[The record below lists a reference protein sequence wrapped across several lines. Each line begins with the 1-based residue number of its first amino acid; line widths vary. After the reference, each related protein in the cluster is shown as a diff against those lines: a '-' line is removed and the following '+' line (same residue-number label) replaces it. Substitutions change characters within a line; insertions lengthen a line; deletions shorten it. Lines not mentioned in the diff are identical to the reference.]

1 MLDFFPPEPVGLK
14 GRASELD
21 VLARHADS
29 TSRIALVGAGGSGKS
44 MLAAAL
50 GYRLRPRFDRRL
62 HWFRVGAWDTSTLV
76 EMMALRFGTSR
87 VRERMTRELRD
98 FLSDVPRLVVLDNHE
113 NDRAMAGLLEALS
126 DTRATFVLTARRCLL
141 SGVVLFPVTA
151 PLVTTGKIAFPRVK
165 ELHDLLRANP
175 LALDVAQALVEARAT
190 SVEELARFL
199 EASGVSRVTAIE
211 HEDDLPEVALL
222 VRWAWKKLAP
232 PSRTMLGVL
241 ARSEGDHMDEASIG
255 ALGRVPRHATRRALA
270 PLLRWHLVQEPMPGR
285 FALHA
290 VVRHAVAKLTRLDP
304 EELARRAMLH
314 YAGLLERSPERLRT
328 EQTHFFAAMD
338 YAQRARELSAI
349 LRLDRLADRLEAPLG
364 PSSQASFAA
373 RADSSATRP

>member
-1 MLDFFPPEPVGLK
+1 
-14 GRASELD
+14 
-21 VLARHADS
+21 
-29 TSRIALVGAGGSGKS
+29 

-113 NDRAMAGLLEALS
+113 NDRAMAWLLEALS

-175 LALDVAQALVEARAT
+175 LALDGPGVGRGSRDLGRGARTISRGLGRLSRDRHRARGRPARSRAARPLGLEEARSAEPHDARRARAKRGRPHGRSLDRRARTRAAT
-190 SVEELARFL
+190 RDPTC
-199 EASGVSRVTAIE
+199 SRA
-211 HEDDLPEVALL
+211 A
-222 VRWAWKKLAP
+222 AALAP
-232 PSRTMLGVL
+232 RAGAHARAFRASCGRSPRRRQADPARSGRARASRDAALRRL
-241 ARSEGDHMDEASIG
+241 ARSLARASPDRAD
-255 ALGRVPRHATRRALA
+255 ALFRGHGLRATR
-270 PLLRWHLVQEPMPGR
+270 
-285 FALHA
+285 
-290 VVRHAVAKLTRLDP
+290 T
-304 EELARRAMLH
+304 
-314 YAGLLERSPERLRT
+314 
-328 EQTHFFAAMD
+328 
-338 YAQRARELSAI
+338 
-349 LRLDRLADRLEAPLG
+349 
-364 PSSQASFAA
+364 
-373 RADSSATRP
+373 

>member
-1 MLDFFPPEPVGLK
+1 
-14 GRASELD
+14 
-21 VLARHADS
+21 
-29 TSRIALVGAGGSGKS
+29 
-44 MLAAAL
+44 
-50 GYRLRPRFDRRL
+50 
-62 HWFRVGAWDTSTLV
+62 
-76 EMMALRFGTSR
+76 
-87 VRERMTRELRD
+87 
-98 FLSDVPRLVVLDNHE
+98 LVVLDNHE

-165 ELHDLLRANP
+165 KLHDPLRANP

-314 YAGLLERSPERLRT
+314 YAGLLDRSPERLRT

>member
-1 MLDFFPPEPVGLK
+1 
-14 GRASELD
+14 
-21 VLARHADS
+21 
-29 TSRIALVGAGGSGKS
+29 
-44 MLAAAL
+44 
-50 GYRLRPRFDRRL
+50 
-62 HWFRVGAWDTSTLV
+62 
-76 EMMALRFGTSR
+76 
-87 VRERMTRELRD
+87 MTRELRD

>member
-14 GRASELD
+14 GRSSELD
-21 VLARHADS
+21 VLVQHTESAA
-29 TSRIALVGAGGSGKS
+29 RIALVGAGGSGKS

-50 GYRLRPRFDRRL
+50 GYRLRTKFEGRL

-98 FLSDVPRLVVLDNHE
+98 FLSETCRFVVLDNHE

-126 DTRATFVLTARRCLL
+126 GTRATFVLTARRCLL

-165 ELHDLLRANP
+165 RLHGLLRANP
-175 LALDVAQALVEARAT
+175 LALDVADALVASRAI
-190 SVEELARFL
+190 SVQDLASYL
-199 EASGVSRVTAIE
+199 EASGVTRVTAIE

-222 VRWAWKKLAP
+222 VQWAWKKLSK
-232 PSRTMLGVL
+232 PSRTLLGVL
-241 ARSEGDHMDEASIG
+241 ARSEGDHMDLGSIA
-255 ALGRVPRHATRRALA
+255 ALGRVPSRASREALA
-270 PLLRWHLVQEPMPGR
+270 PLVRWHLVQEPMPGR

-304 EELARRAMLH
+304 EELARRAMHH
-314 YAGLLERSPERLRT
+314 YANLLEHSAERLAA

-338 YAQRARELSAI
+338 YAQRARDMSAI
-349 LRLDRLADRLEAPLG
+349 LRLDRLADRLEG
-364 PSSQASFAA
+364 PF
-373 RADSSATRP
+373 